1 MTSIA
6 NTVSLGTPISTP
18 RLRLRDRRRAIVE
31 AAVPLFA
38 RKGLRGTTTR
48 ALAQAAGV
56 SEALLYRHFPSKE
69 ALHQEVLDHVTESD
83 DHAIE
88 LIRSLPAST
97 STLVH
102 MLTYVVHRFANQAH
116 VDRDAAQQRLFLAS
130 LIGDAEFARAV
141 LRRVFDQYYPPMLAA
156 MEAAEIAGDLT
167 PGPVAP
173 SNRFWFV
180 EHVAS
185 MLINLRLS
193 GAPAVPYATSD
204 ESDESD
210 MIRQAVWFCCRGIGL
225 TDAAIATHLNPQALG
240 LLADRAVTDS
250 GARSA
255 PQAQG
260 LLTNNGARSAPRA

>member
-6 NTVSLGTPISTP
+6 NAAPLGATRSTP

-69 ALHQEVLDHVTESD
+69 ALHQEVLDHVTESGD
-83 DHAIE
+83 QAID

-102 MLTYVVHRFANQAH
+102 MLTYMVHRFANQAH
-116 VDRDAAQQRLFLAS
+116 VDREAAQQRLFLAS
-130 LIGDAEFARAV
+130 LIGDGEFARAV
-141 LRRVFDQYYPPMLAA
+141 LKRAFEQYYPPMLAA
-156 MEAAEIAGDLT
+156 MQAAEEAGDLT
-167 PGPVAP
+167 PGPVSPA
-173 SNRFWFV
+173 NRFWFV

-193 GAPAVPYATSD
+193 GGPAVTYANNDAQD
-204 ESDESD
+204 ESDV
-210 MIRQAVWFCCRGIGL
+210 IRQAVWFCCRGIGL

-240 LLADRAVTDS
+240 LLADSAARNAARA
-250 GARSA
+250 
-255 PQAQG
+255 
-260 LLTNNGARSAPRA
+260 